1 MLVIKIGLS
10 GGNKLKKK
18 IGLIWRIVIAIG
30 LAVGLGLI
38 IPSIHE
44 GFATW
49 FTRIWAT
56 FNMLFGGF
64 LNFIV
69 PLIIIGF
76 IAPGIAKLGKGSGK
90 LLGLAAV
97 FAYASTIVA
106 GILAYFAA
114 TALLPGFIGNVGNAN
129 IGEAVREAA
138 STFFELEMD
147 PIMGVMTALLVA
159 FVFGIGMASIE
170 SKSMLAV
177 FDELNTLVEKV
188 ISFVIIP
195 LLPFHIFGI
204 FLNMT
209 YTGEVAKVL
218 SVFAVVF
225 IMIIGLHLL
234 MLTIQYTIAGT
245 MSKSNPLRLMK
256 TMAPAYFT
264 ALGTQSSAA
273 TIPVTLRQARKT
285 GASDKVT
292 DFTIPLFATIHLSGS
307 TITLVS
313 CSIGVMLMNGVPVV
327 FSDYLP
333 FIFMLGVTMI
343 AAPGV
348 PGGAVM
354 AAVGLLS
361 SMLGFD
367 EAMVA
372 LMIALYMAQ
381 DSFGTATNVTGDGA
395 LAIMVDKFTKD
406 ENVAS
411 STRDSQ

>member
-1 MLVIKIGLS
+1 MKF
-10 GGNKLKKK
+10 KL
-18 IGLIWRIVIAIG
+18 GLIWRIVIAIG
-30 LAVGLGLI
+30 LAIILGILLPK
-38 IPSIHE
+38 IPVIGE
-44 GFATW
+44 AFTDW
-49 FTRIWAT
+49 FVSLAAT
-56 FNMLFGGF
+56 FNMIFGGF

-69 PLIIIGF
+69 PLIIIAF

-90 LLGLAAV
+90 LLGIAALV
-97 FAYASTIVA
+97 AYISTIAA
-106 GILAYFAA
+106 GILAYFSAI
-114 TALLPGFIGNVGNAN
+114 TFLPKFIGSVGEGN
-129 IGEAVREAA
+129 IEDAGRVAAEA
-138 STFFELEMD
+138 FFELEMT
-147 PIMGVMTALLVA
+147 PIMGVMSALLLA
-159 FVFGIGMASIE
+159 FVFGIGMASIG
-170 SKSMLAV
+170 SKSLLDV
-177 FDELNTLVEKV
+177 FDEFNVLIEKV

-218 SVFAVVF
+218 SVFAIVF
-225 IMIIGLHLL
+225 AMIIILHLV
-234 MLTIQYTIAGT
+234 MLTIQYTIAGSL
-245 MSKSNPLRLMK
+245 SKQNPFFLMK

-313 CSIGVMLMNGVPVV
+313 CSIGVMLMKGMPVE
-327 FSDYLP
+327 FSSYLP

-354 AAVGLLS
+354 AAVGLLGT
-361 SMLGFD
+361 MLGFD
-367 EAMVA
+367 DAMIA

-395 LAIMVDKFTKD
+395 LAIMVDKFTKND
-406 ENVAS
+406 EDV
-411 STRDSQ
+411 STETNLGTEK

>member
-1 MLVIKIGLS
+1 MKV
-10 GGNKLKKK
+10 K
-18 IGLIWRIVIAIG
+18 IGLIWKIIIAIG
-30 LAVGLGLI
+30 LAVGIGLLL
-38 IPSIHE
+38 PGIHE
-44 GFATW
+44 GFAKW
-49 FTRIWAT
+49 FTRLWAT

-90 LLGLAAV
+90 LLGLATV
-97 FAYASTIVA
+97 IAYASTILA
-106 GILAYFAA
+106 GILAFFAA
-114 TALLPGFIGNVGNAN
+114 TTLLPGFIGNVGEAK
-129 IGEAVREAA
+129 IGDAVREAA
-138 STFFELEMD
+138 TAFFELEMD
-147 PIMGVMTALLVA
+147 PIMGVMSALLIA

-170 SKSMLAV
+170 SKTMLAV
-177 FDELNTLVEKV
+177 FDELNALIEKV

-225 IMIIGLHLL
+225 IMIIVLHLI
-234 MLTIQYTIAGT
+234 MLTIQYTIAG
-245 MSKSNPLRLMK
+245 SISGRNPLRLMK

-273 TIPVTLRQARKT
+273 TIPVTLRQARQT

-292 DFTIPLFATIHLSGS
+292 DFTVPLFATIHLSGS

-313 CSIGVMLMNGVPVV
+313 CSIGVLLMNGMSVE
-327 FSDYLP
+327 FSEYLP

-361 SMLGFD
+361 SMLGFS

-395 LAIMVDKFTKD
+395 LAIMVDKFTKN
-406 ENVAS
+406 EKIV
-411 STRDSQ
+411 